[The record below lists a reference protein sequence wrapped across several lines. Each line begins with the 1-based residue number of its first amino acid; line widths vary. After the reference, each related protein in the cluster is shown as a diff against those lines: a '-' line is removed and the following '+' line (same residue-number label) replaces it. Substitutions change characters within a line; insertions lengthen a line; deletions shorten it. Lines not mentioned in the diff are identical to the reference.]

1 MPKARSQ
8 LDKQMDGL
16 TVLDAWHPH
25 RGGGKHVRS
34 AVDHVLDGFGKQ
46 VFPTADEHLVCAPIQ
61 IQPPVLA
68 KVGEVSGIDPLACIR
83 LALHQFTTHTESAD
97 LSRTDRCTVG
107 GLQID

>member
-1 MPKARSQ
+1 MPKAGSQ

-25 RGGGKHVRS
+25 RGGSKHVGS
-34 AVDHVLDGFGKQ
+34 TVDHVLDGLGKH
-46 VFPTADEHLVCAPIQ
+46 VFSAANKHVVCATVQ

-68 KVGEVSGIDPLACIR
+68 KVGQVSGIDRLACIR

-97 LSRTDRCTVG
+97 LSRPDRYTVA